1 MAFDNKYDL
10 LAASLV
16 NTDEDAD
23 GNKLIRNYNSK
34 EGTELLGK
42 EIKGGNLSTKVR
54 SILKDVYSGKSVKSQ
69 IFHPYYKEQV
79 MLVGVPYGKQDGAH
93 GAILLAE
100 PLSGFDSFLRD
111 IYIYTSIVGV
121 LALILSLFMVRRL
134 SRSIIRPLISMKDS
148 AAAIA
153 SGDYTR
159 KVEVHGED
167 EVAALGRALN
177 ALGND
182 LSAFVD
188 KTERT
193 EKIRRDFVAN
203 VSHELRTPITIIR
216 GYNEAISDGT
226 ITDKE
231 MIQRYRALINE
242 ETIRLERMIRELL
255 NISRFQ
261 ASDELT
267 TGIEPLPLAEIV
279 RNVTEKLMVK
289 SVKRHV
295 TLVIH
300 ADENIAVVGNGDQLV
315 QLIMILGDNALKY
328 SPDNGTISF
337 TAVRQE
343 DGSVLLS
350 VADQGP
356 GIPEEDLP
364 FIWERFYKVDK
375 SHCRNVPGTGLG
387 LAIAKEII
395 RVHGAKAQVF
405 SIPGVGTR
413 FEVTFR
419 RRKSFYVKNFC
430 PDFRFDSIASIPV
443 EWLKKQQVERVI
455 LDVDNTLLPR
465 DEVQLDADVLNWLQL
480 LRKNEIEIVLLSN
493 NGGER
498 LRKIS
503 EAAQIEAVSWA
514 VKPMPWGFKRALKR
528 FGRQQGK
535 VLVIG
540 DQLLTDVLGAK
551 RMGFTVLWVR
561 SLQGK
566 EFPMTRIT
574 RQIEKI
580 LVRRLDAQGLLPE
593 ERK

>member
-1 MAFDNKYDL
+1 
-10 LAASLV
+10 
-16 NTDEDAD
+16 
-23 GNKLIRNYNSK
+23 
-34 EGTELLGK
+34 
-42 EIKGGNLSTKVR
+42 
-54 SILKDVYSGKSVKSQ
+54 
-69 IFHPYYKEQV
+69 
-79 MLVGVPYGKQDGAH
+79 
-93 GAILLAE
+93 
-100 PLSGFDSFLRD
+100 
-111 IYIYTSIVGV
+111 
-121 LALILSLFMVRRL
+121 
-134 SRSIIRPLISMKDS
+134 MKDS

-226 ITDKE
+226 ITDKA

-413 FEVTFR
+413 FEVTFP
-419 RRKSFYVKNFC
+419 KEKV
-430 PDFRFDSIASIPV
+430 
-443 EWLKKQQVERVI
+443 
-455 LDVDNTLLPR
+455 
-465 DEVQLDADVLNWLQL
+465 VLC
-480 LRKNEIEIVLLSN
+480 
-493 NGGER
+493 
-498 LRKIS
+498 
-503 EAAQIEAVSWA
+503 
-514 VKPMPWGFKRALKR
+514 
-528 FGRQQGK
+528 
-535 VLVIG
+535 
-540 DQLLTDVLGAK
+540 
-551 RMGFTVLWVR
+551 
-561 SLQGK
+561 
-566 EFPMTRIT
+566 
-574 RQIEKI
+574 
-580 LVRRLDAQGLLPE
+580 
-593 ERK
+593 

>member
-1 MAFDNKYDL
+1 
-10 LAASLV
+10 
-16 NTDEDAD
+16 
-23 GNKLIRNYNSK
+23 
-34 EGTELLGK
+34 
-42 EIKGGNLSTKVR
+42 
-54 SILKDVYSGKSVKSQ
+54 
-69 IFHPYYKEQV
+69 
-79 MLVGVPYGKQDGAH
+79 
-93 GAILLAE
+93 
-100 PLSGFDSFLRD
+100 
-111 IYIYTSIVGV
+111 
-121 LALILSLFMVRRL
+121 
-134 SRSIIRPLISMKDS
+134 MKDS

-159 KVEVHGED
+159 KVEVNGED

-413 FEVTFR
+413 FEVTFP
-419 RRKSFYVKNFC
+419 KEKV
-430 PDFRFDSIASIPV
+430 
-443 EWLKKQQVERVI
+443 
-455 LDVDNTLLPR
+455 
-465 DEVQLDADVLNWLQL
+465 VLC
-480 LRKNEIEIVLLSN
+480 
-493 NGGER
+493 
-498 LRKIS
+498 
-503 EAAQIEAVSWA
+503 
-514 VKPMPWGFKRALKR
+514 
-528 FGRQQGK
+528 
-535 VLVIG
+535 
-540 DQLLTDVLGAK
+540 
-551 RMGFTVLWVR
+551 
-561 SLQGK
+561 
-566 EFPMTRIT
+566 
-574 RQIEKI
+574 
-580 LVRRLDAQGLLPE
+580 
-593 ERK
+593 

>member
-1 MAFDNKYDL
+1 M
-10 LAASLV
+10 
-16 NTDEDAD
+16 
-23 GNKLIRNYNSK
+23 
-34 EGTELLGK
+34 EL
-42 EIKGGNLSTKVR
+42 
-54 SILKDVYSGKSVKSQ
+54 
-69 IFHPYYKEQV
+69 F
-79 MLVGVPYGKQDGAH
+79 
-93 GAILLAE
+93 LLAE

-350 VADQGP
+350 VADQDRVFQKRICRLFGNDFIKWINLIAVMYLEQ
-356 GIPEEDLP
+356 GLDLRLP
-364 FIWERFYKVDK
+364 RKLSVF
-375 SHCRNVPGTGLG
+375 TGLKHRC
-387 LAIAKEII
+387 LVF
-395 RVHGAKAQVF
+395 RVSVHDLKL
-405 SIPGVGTR
+405 P
-413 FEVTFR
+413 FR
-419 RRKSFYVKNFC
+419 RRKSFYVKNF
-430 PDFRFDSIASIPV
+430 
-443 EWLKKQQVERVI
+443 
-455 LDVDNTLLPR
+455 LP
-465 DEVQLDADVLNWLQL
+465 
-480 LRKNEIEIVLLSN
+480 
-493 NGGER
+493 
-498 LRKIS
+498 
-503 EAAQIEAVSWA
+503 
-514 VKPMPWGFKRALKR
+514 GFS
-528 FGRQQGK
+528 F
-535 VLVIG
+535 
-540 DQLLTDVLGAK
+540 
-551 RMGFTVLWVR
+551 
-561 SLQGK
+561 
-566 EFPMTRIT
+566 
-574 RQIEKI
+574 
-580 LVRRLDAQGLLPE
+580 
-593 ERK
+593 

>member
-1 MAFDNKYDL
+1 MNKSLSTRLMYSFMALIVVIVVGVTAGISYLIADYFFKIKEQELAQKGNEMAETIEYFMLRDTDRTTLHRYIVAVDRLVGARIWLFDNKYDL

-255 NISRFQ
+255 NISHFQ

-413 FEVTFR
+413 FEVTFP
-419 RRKSFYVKNFC
+419 KEKV
-430 PDFRFDSIASIPV
+430 
-443 EWLKKQQVERVI
+443 
-455 LDVDNTLLPR
+455 
-465 DEVQLDADVLNWLQL
+465 VLC
-480 LRKNEIEIVLLSN
+480 
-493 NGGER
+493 
-498 LRKIS
+498 
-503 EAAQIEAVSWA
+503 
-514 VKPMPWGFKRALKR
+514 
-528 FGRQQGK
+528 
-535 VLVIG
+535 
-540 DQLLTDVLGAK
+540 
-551 RMGFTVLWVR
+551 
-561 SLQGK
+561 
-566 EFPMTRIT
+566 
-574 RQIEKI
+574 
-580 LVRRLDAQGLLPE
+580 
-593 ERK
+593 

>member
-1 MAFDNKYDL
+1 
-10 LAASLV
+10 
-16 NTDEDAD
+16 
-23 GNKLIRNYNSK
+23 
-34 EGTELLGK
+34 
-42 EIKGGNLSTKVR
+42 
-54 SILKDVYSGKSVKSQ
+54 
-69 IFHPYYKEQV
+69 

-134 SRSIIRPLISMKDS
+134 SRSIIKPLISMKDS

-242 ETIRLERMIRELL
+242 ETVRLERMIRELL

-337 TAVRQE
+337 TAVRQD
-343 DGSVLLS
+343 DGGVLLS

-405 SIPGVGTR
+405 STPGVGTR
-413 FEVTFR
+413 FEITFP
-419 RRKSFYVKNFC
+419 KEKV
-430 PDFRFDSIASIPV
+430 
-443 EWLKKQQVERVI
+443 
-455 LDVDNTLLPR
+455 
-465 DEVQLDADVLNWLQL
+465 VLC
-480 LRKNEIEIVLLSN
+480 
-493 NGGER
+493 
-498 LRKIS
+498 
-503 EAAQIEAVSWA
+503 
-514 VKPMPWGFKRALKR
+514 
-528 FGRQQGK
+528 
-535 VLVIG
+535 
-540 DQLLTDVLGAK
+540 
-551 RMGFTVLWVR
+551 
-561 SLQGK
+561 
-566 EFPMTRIT
+566 
-574 RQIEKI
+574 
-580 LVRRLDAQGLLPE
+580 
-593 ERK
+593 